1 MRIAI
6 CDDEKNIR
14 ELIGNKVA
22 KQYPEAEIVFFQ
34 SGVELLLSDKHVDI
48 LFLDIQMSGRDGME
62 TAREL
67 RKKDKSV
74 ILIFVTAVEEY
85 VFQAFDVG
93 AFNYIV
99 KPIDDTKFVDV
110 LCRAVDEWH
119 SQDTNVREPE
129 ANYVMINNGGVHT
142 KVIIEDI
149 VYAEVFNRKVVI
161 HKLDDE
167 IEYYGKMSDLEAVAG
182 DSFFRPHRA
191 YLVNFKYVEKYD
203 ATTIYLVWLPSR
215 SRLIFASVVLIWAGG
230 VGNMID
236 RIFRGYVIDF
246 INLSFVD
253 FFVFNFADCC
263 VVIGCGLLL
272 LYLILDTVRE
282 IRQKGEHHADHPADR
297 DA

>member
-1 MRIAI
+1 MRIVI

-14 ELIGNKVA
+14 ELIANKVA
-22 KQYPEAEIVFFQ
+22 KQYPDAEIIFFQ
-34 SGVELLLSDKHVDI
+34 SGEELLLSDKHIDI
-48 LFLDIQMSGRDGME
+48 LFLDIQMSGRNGME

-67 RKKDKSV
+67 RKKDKGV

-99 KPIDDTKFVDV
+99 KPIDDEKFKDV
-110 LCRAVDEWH
+110 LHRAVEELCSKDK
-119 SQDTNVREPE
+119 DVRETE
-129 ANYVMINNGGVHT
+129 AGYVMINNGGVHT

-161 HKLDDE
+161 HKLNDE

-203 ATTIYLVWLPSR
+203 ATTIYLEKGTALMAKQNYP
-215 SRLIFASVVLIWAGG
+215 
-230 VGNMID
+230 
-236 RIFRGYVIDF
+236 DF
-246 INLSFVD
+246 VKKYMKYNQ
-253 FFVFNFADCC
+253 
-263 VVIGCGLLL
+263 
-272 LYLILDTVRE
+272 R
-282 IRQKGEHHADHPADR
+282 KG
-297 DA
+297 